1 MPFIK
6 FSCLSSTFIFYDF
19 GTKIIILENVF
30 FFSLLVFNFI
40 FFLHF
45 LNFQTSNTFLYITYK
60 PHIICTY
67 ILVSNYQPLPY
78 QHLNYSLL
86 PLVCHLLHMVSHRIV
101 LENIQIV
108 LMIIHEMHLHFE
120 HRNYFQILVNVV
132 LPY

>member
-1 MPFIK
+1 MQRTEYRVLYGFV
-6 FSCLSSTFIFYDF
+6 FYDF
-19 GTKIIILENVF
+19 GVYKNNNTRVY

-86 PLVCHLLHMVSHRIV
+86 PLVCHLLHMVSHHIV